1 MNSQDFSYARRGRW
15 EKASREG
22 VSSGSSAAVS
32 SSSSVEEEA
41 AATPLGLMTSNS
53 VVFFVGLEDV
63 DELEGMAFL
72 SGAGSGLG
80 GMY

>member
-22 VSSGSSAAVS
+22 VSSGSSAAAS
-32 SSSSVEEEA
+32 SSSEVEEA

-53 VVFFVGLEDV
+53 VVFFVSLEDV

-72 SGAGSGLG
+72 RGAGSGLG